1 MGNYGPCRRH
11 FTRSSTQYTPSFIPC
26 KTHLFRI
33 LLRQKKRIKKVSAGK
48 LVFQADTCFL
58 QGLHNGVTKMVP
70 GTGLDARANA
80 RSVPEQSEG
89 SPQVVSSPILAL
101 HYGKLWA
108 LPTSLH
114 SVEYTVHSLV
124 HSLQNPSFPHIAA
137 PKKTDKK
144 SISGKTGFPS

>member
-1 MGNYGPCRRH
+1 
-11 FTRSSTQYTPSFIPC
+11 
-26 KTHLFRI
+26 
-33 LLRQKKRIKKVSAGK
+33 
-48 LVFQADTCFL
+48 
-58 QGLHNGVTKMVP
+58 MVP

-144 SISGKTGFPS
+144 VSAENWFSKLILAFCRDCITM